1 MIGDVWKGRK
11 CAGKNRSE
19 RVFSD
24 SGGENVKS
32 EREGQ
37 GQYYIENFGSVLED
51 EGNTSSEQPLS
62 SRFSLIHGISKA
74 SNSPS
79 TRIGHVLLEYM
90 AYVI

>member
-32 EREGQ
+32 DGFEREGQ
-37 GQYYIENFGSVLED
+37 GQYYIDNFEMKAVLQV
-51 EGNTSSEQPLS
+51 SSHARQDS
-62 SRFSLIHGISKA
+62 Q
-74 SNSPS
+74 SPS
-79 TRIGHVLLEYM
+79 C
-90 AYVI
+90 